1 VLRSPWGTFVTV
13 LVLTTYINL
22 SSDRLPRRRSGRRVD
37 PQGRDPGEK
46 GLFER
51 VRSAFG

>member
-22 SSDRLPRRRSGRRVD
+22 SAIVFLVGVPTS
-37 PQGRDPGEK
+37 
-46 GLFER
+46 
-51 VRSAFG
+51 